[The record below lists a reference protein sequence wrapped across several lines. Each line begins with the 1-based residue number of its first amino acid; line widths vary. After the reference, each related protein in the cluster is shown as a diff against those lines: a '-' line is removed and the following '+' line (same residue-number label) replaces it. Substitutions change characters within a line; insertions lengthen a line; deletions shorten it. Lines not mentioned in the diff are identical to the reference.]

1 MKNLKRRD
9 FVLFFVLKRVS
20 KFQEIRR
27 FYAAI
32 ETVK

>member
-9 FVLFFVLKRVS
+9 FVLFFVLQRVA

-27 FYAAI
+27 FYVAI

>member
-1 MKNLKRRD
+1 MKNLKRCD
-9 FVLFFVLKRVS
+9 FLLFFVLQRVA

-27 FYAAI
+27 FYAII

>member
-1 MKNLKRRD
+1 MKNLKRRY
-9 FVLFFVLKRVS
+9 FVLFFVLQRVA